1 MIKKIIFWTLF
12 CALVASCSQKTA
24 FNLQIPDGT
33 EMEESPV
40 TKKTAQK
47 NDFYIFEKSQQ
58 ERIDLFRGM
67 QGSAAVCIKLKV
79 EKNFPQKRRKPKYC
93 KPRFFV

>member
-40 TKKTAQK
+40 IKK
-47 NDFYIFEKSQQ
+47 NCSEK
-58 ERIDLFRGM
+58 RLLYF
-67 QGSAAVCIKLKV
+67 
-79 EKNFPQKRRKPKYC
+79 
-93 KPRFFV
+93 